1 MENTATLNTSNEG
14 KSNKIFG
21 VILTESKGT
30 IQKILE
36 KTIKAHTTINKI
48 QIKMTPVVLKVTSI
62 LVPGTAPV
70 ILPLYNFLKT
80 DQGKK
85 MLEMGL
91 INQEIIREYASGN
104 KEAAAEMLES
114 NLDII
119 TGDDGVTMLND
130 FAGALAK
137 SVNAGGG
144 KSR

>member
-1 MENTATLNTSNEG
+1 MENIATSNEG

-30 IQKILE
+30 IQKMLE

-130 FAGALAK
+130 FAGAVAK

-144 KSR
+144 RSR

>member
-1 MENTATLNTSNEG
+1 MENTATLNTSNKD

-91 INQEIIREYASGN
+91 INQEIIREYVSGN

-130 FAGALAK
+130 FAGAVAK

>member
-1 MENTATLNTSNEG
+1 MENIATSNEG

-130 FAGALAK
+130 FAGAVAK

>member
-1 MENTATLNTSNEG
+1 MENIATLNTSNEG

-91 INQEIIREYASGN
+91 INQEIIREYVSGN

-130 FAGALAK
+130 FAGAVAK

>member
-1 MENTATLNTSNEG
+1 M
-14 KSNKIFG
+14 
-21 VILTESKGT
+21 ILTESKGT

-130 FAGALAK
+130 FAGAVAK

>member
-1 MENTATLNTSNEG
+1 MENIATSNEG

-91 INQEIIREYASGN
+91 INQEIIREYVNGN

-130 FAGALAK
+130 FTGAVAK

>member
-1 MENTATLNTSNEG
+1 MENMATSNEG

-91 INQEIIREYASGN
+91 INQEIIREYVSGN

-130 FAGALAK
+130 FAGAVAK

>member
-1 MENTATLNTSNEG
+1 MENIATSNEG

-104 KEAAAEMLES
+104 KEAAVEMLES

-130 FAGALAK
+130 FAGAVAK

>member
-1 MENTATLNTSNEG
+1 MENIATSNEG
-14 KSNKIFG
+14 QSNKIFG

-104 KEAAAEMLES
+104 KEAAVEMLES

-130 FAGALAK
+130 FAGAVAK

>member
-1 MENTATLNTSNEG
+1 MENTATLNTSNKD

-91 INQEIIREYASGN
+91 INQEIIREYVSGN

-130 FAGALAK
+130 FAGAVAK
-137 SVNAGGG
+137 SVNAVGG

>member
-1 MENTATLNTSNEG
+1 MENIATLNTSNEG

-48 QIKMTPVVLKVTSI
+48 QIKMTLVVLKVTSI
-62 LVPGTAPV
+62 LVPETAPV

-85 MLEMGL
+85 MLEMGIL
-91 INQEIIREYASGN
+91 NQEIIREYVSGN
-104 KEAAAEMLES
+104 KEAAAEMFKS

-119 TGDDGVTMLND
+119 TGDDGVTMFNG
-130 FAGALAK
+130 FADAV
-137 SVNAGGG
+137 VNAVGG

>member
-1 MENTATLNTSNEG
+1 MENIATSNEG

>member
-1 MENTATLNTSNEG
+1 MENTATLNTSNKD

-36 KTIKAHTTINKI
+36 KTIKTHTTINKI

-130 FAGALAK
+130 FAGAVAK
-137 SVNAGGG
+137 SVNACGG

>member
-104 KEAAAEMLES
+104 KEAAVEMLES

-130 FAGALAK
+130 FAGAVAK

>member
-1 MENTATLNTSNEG
+1 MENIATSNKG

-36 KTIKAHTTINKI
+36 KTIKTHTTINKI

-62 LVPGTAPV
+62 LVPETAPV

-91 INQEIIREYASGN
+91 INQEIIREYVSGN

-130 FAGALAK
+130 FAGAVAK

-144 KSR
+144 RSR

>member
-1 MENTATLNTSNEG
+1 MENIATLNTSNEG

-62 LVPGTAPV
+62 LVPETAPV

-85 MLEMGL
+85 MLEMGIL
-91 INQEIIREYASGN
+91 NQEIIREYVSGN
-104 KEAAAEMLES
+104 EAAAEMFKS

-119 TGDDGVTMLND
+119 AGDDTLKK
-130 FAGALAK
+130 FADAV
-137 SVNAGGG
+137 VNAVGG

>member
-1 MENTATLNTSNEG
+1 MENMATLNTSNEG

-130 FAGALAK
+130 FAGAVAK

>member
-1 MENTATLNTSNEG
+1 MENIATSNEG

-91 INQEIIREYASGN
+91 INQEIIREYVSGN

-130 FAGALAK
+130 FTGAVAK

>member
-1 MENTATLNTSNEG
+1 MENIATSNEG

-70 ILPLYNFLKT
+70 ILPLYKFLKT

-130 FAGALAK
+130 FAGAVAK

>member
-1 MENTATLNTSNEG
+1 MENIATSNEG

-21 VILTESKGT
+21 VILTESKET

-36 KTIKAHTTINKI
+36 KTIKVHTTINKI

-91 INQEIIREYASGN
+91 INQEIIREYVSGN

-130 FAGALAK
+130 FTGAVAK

>member
-1 MENTATLNTSNEG
+1 MENIATSNEG

-91 INQEIIREYASGN
+91 INQEIIREYVSGN

-130 FAGALAK
+130 FAGAVAK

>member
-14 KSNKIFG
+14 QSNKIFG

-91 INQEIIREYASGN
+91 INQEIIREYVSGN

-130 FAGALAK
+130 FAGAVAK

>member
-1 MENTATLNTSNEG
+1 MENTATLNTSNKD

-91 INQEIIREYASGN
+91 INQEIIREYASGS

-137 SVNAGGG
+137 SVNVGGG

>member
-1 MENTATLNTSNEG
+1 MENTATLNTSNKD

-62 LVPGTAPV
+62 LVPETAPV

-91 INQEIIREYASGN
+91 INQEIIREYVSGN

-119 TGDDGVTMLND
+119 TGDDSVTMLND
-130 FAGALAK
+130 FAGAVAK

>member
-1 MENTATLNTSNEG
+1 MENMATLNTSNEG

-62 LVPGTAPV
+62 LVPETAPV

-91 INQEIIREYASGN
+91 INQEIIREYVSGN
-104 KEAAAEMLES
+104 KEAAAEILES

-119 TGDDGVTMLND
+119 TGDDSVTMLND
-130 FAGALAK
+130 FAGAVAK

>member
-1 MENTATLNTSNEG
+1 MENTATLNTSNKD

-130 FAGALAK
+130 FAGAVAK

>member
-1 MENTATLNTSNEG
+1 MENIATLNTSNEG

-21 VILTESKGT
+21 VILTESKET

-36 KTIKAHTTINKI
+36 KTIKVHTTINKI

-91 INQEIIREYASGN
+91 INQEIIREYVSGN

-130 FAGALAK
+130 FAGAVAK
-137 SVNAGGG
+137 SNAGGG

>member
-1 MENTATLNTSNEG
+1 MENIATLNTSNEG

-21 VILTESKGT
+21 VVLTESKGT

>member
-1 MENTATLNTSNEG
+1 MENIATSNEG

-91 INQEIIREYASGN
+91 INQEIIREYVSGN

-130 FAGALAK
+130 FAGAVAK

-144 KSR
+144 RSR

>member
-1 MENTATLNTSNEG
+1 MENIATSNKG

-36 KTIKAHTTINKI
+36 KTIKTHTTINKI

-62 LVPGTAPV
+62 LVPETAPV

-91 INQEIIREYASGN
+91 INQEIIREYVSGN

-119 TGDDGVTMLND
+119 TGDDSVTMLND
-130 FAGALAK
+130 FAGAVAK

>member
-1 MENTATLNTSNEG
+1 MENTATSNEG
-14 KSNKIFG
+14 QSNKIFG

-130 FAGALAK
+130 FAGAVAE
-137 SVNAGGG
+137 SVKAGGG
-144 KSR
+144 KSK

>member
-1 MENTATLNTSNEG
+1 MENIATSNEG

-36 KTIKAHTTINKI
+36 KTIKTHTTINKI

-62 LVPGTAPV
+62 LVPETAPV

-130 FAGALAK
+130 FAGAVAK

>member
-1 MENTATLNTSNEG
+1 MENIATSNEG

-30 IQKILE
+30 IQKMLE

-62 LVPGTAPV
+62 LVPETAPV

-91 INQEIIREYASGN
+91 INQEIIREYVSGS

-130 FAGALAK
+130 FAGAVAK

>member
-1 MENTATLNTSNEG
+1 MENIATLNTSNED
-14 KSNKIFG
+14 KNKIFG
-21 VILTESKGT
+21 VILTESKET
-30 IQKILE
+30 VQKILK
-36 KTIKAHTTINKI
+36 KTVNLYTTIQKI

-62 LVPGTAPV
+62 LVPETAPV

-85 MLEMGL
+85 MLEMGIL
-91 INQEIIREYASGN
+91 NQEIIREYVNGN
-104 KEAAAEMLES
+104 KEAAAEMFNS

-130 FAGALAK
+130 FAGAVAK

>member
-62 LVPGTAPV
+62 LVPETAPV

-104 KEAAAEMLES
+104 KEVAAEMLES

-130 FAGALAK
+130 FAGAVAK

>member
-36 KTIKAHTTINKI
+36 KTIKTHTTINKI

-130 FAGALAK
+130 FTGAVAK